1 MRTLIYDESFRRAL
15 RKRTKNRPEL
25 RDKVADV
32 LSLLES
38 DPFTPSLKTHKL
50 QGELKGL
57 WACSVEYD
65 CRIVFRFEVLEEETE
80 EAIVLIDIGSH
91 DEVY

>member
-1 MRTLIYDESFRRAL
+1 MRTLVFDASFRRAL
-15 RKRTKNRPEL
+15 KKHAKNRPEL
-25 RDKVADV
+25 RAKVTEV
-32 LSLLES
+32 SLLEV
-38 DPFTPSLKTHKL
+38 DPFTASLKTHKL

-65 CRIVFRFEVLEEETE
+65 CRIVFQFEKLEG

>member
-1 MRTLIYDESFRRAL
+1 MRTLLFDESFRRAL
-15 RKRTKNRPEL
+15 RKRGKKRPEL
-25 RDKVADV
+25 RAKVTEV
-32 LSLLES
+32 LSLLEI

-65 CRIVFRFEVLEEETE
+65 CRIVFRFEALDGEEE
-80 EAIVLIDIGSH
+80 EAIVLIDIGNH

>member
-1 MRTLIYDESFRRAL
+1 MKAL
-15 RKRTKNRPEL
+15 KTSSE
-25 RDKVADV
+25 V

-65 CRIVFRFEVLEEETE
+65 CRIVFRFEALEGESE
-80 EAIVLIDIGSH
+80 EAIVLIDIGTH